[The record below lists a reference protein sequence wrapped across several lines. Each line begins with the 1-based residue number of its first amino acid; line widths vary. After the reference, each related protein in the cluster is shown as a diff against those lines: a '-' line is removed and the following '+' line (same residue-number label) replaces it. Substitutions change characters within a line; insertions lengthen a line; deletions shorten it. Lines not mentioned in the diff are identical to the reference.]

1 MLLDPRK
8 SWQNHSGSFKSQVGT
23 GKKKNIH
30 LNEWDT
36 YVPYMSSIY
45 MVKWSSRVPKTVNEG
60 RKSSFKKQ
68 CWEVWFSTQE
78 KWSENL
84 ILHHIQKINL
94 KGIKDLDVR
103 SKTIK
108 LLQENIEESVRDT
121 GVGDVLAPIPKA
133 QATKPKSTNRTHHT
147 LTTSVYQKNT
157 TKRMNRPPMKREKI
171 PVNHVFL
178 HVKYHVNHDKELASR
193 IYNGFL

>member
-1 MLLDPRK
+1 
-8 SWQNHSGSFKSQVGT
+8 
-23 GKKKNIH
+23 
-30 LNEWDT
+30 
-36 YVPYMSSIY
+36 MSSRY
-45 MVKWSSRVPKTVNEG
+45 MVKWSSRAPKTLNEG

-68 CWEVWFSTQE
+68 CWEVWFSTHK

-94 KGIKDLDVR
+94 KSIKDLDVR

-108 LLQENIEESVRDT
+108 LLQENIEESVYDT
-121 GVGDVLAPIPKA
+121 GVGSDVLALIPKA

-147 LTTSVYQKNT
+147 LTTSVHQKNT

-178 HVKYHVNHDKELASR
+178 HVKYHVNHDKELTSR